1 MVISNGRNT
10 VDIIANGK
18 SIASVMARYFKS
30 ITISDNSGTA
40 SDAMRLSLVDPN
52 LELNEPESWK
62 SLKILING
70 IDKGTFEVND
80 ISGDIHGGTYEV
92 SGTAI
97 TTNSEFKSIRSR
109 SFEGVTLGDL
119 AALIASEHGFSAVI
133 DSELGGVSLGHVN
146 QVMES
151 DLNLLTR
158 LCEDNAA
165 VFKVTHERLVIK
177 KRDES
182 KGTDGSDL
190 PVMPIDNP
198 KLTNGTW
205 SKKKRDAV
213 AQVKAAWLNEG
224 TNLIEYETA
233 GVGTPIKEVPTQFK
247 SKDEAA
253 RAAKSHLAKLNN
265 LSAELTM
272 STPLDVRF
280 VAGCSALISNHGAA
294 VNGEWLIESF
304 EHTVSADSYDL
315 TVIKMKK
322 PE

>member
-1 MVISNGRNT
+1 MVIDNGRNT

-18 SIASVMARYFKS
+18 SIATLMAKYFKS
-30 ITISDNSGTA
+30 ITIADNSGTT
-40 SDAMRLSLVDPN
+40 SDSMRLSLVDPN
-52 LELNEPESWK
+52 LEINEPESWK
-62 SLKILING
+62 SLNILING
-70 IDKGTFEVND
+70 IDKGTFEIND
-80 ISGDIHGGTYEV
+80 ISGDIHGGTYEI

-97 TTNSEFKSIRSR
+97 TTNSELKSVRSR
-109 SFEGVTLGDL
+109 SFEGVTFGDL
-119 AALIASEHGFSAVI
+119 ATSIASEHGFSVAI
-133 DSELGGVSLGHVN
+133 DSDVGSIALGHVN

-158 LCEDNAA
+158 IAEDNAA

-177 KRDES
+177 KRDEA
-182 KGTDGSDL
+182 KGVNGDSL
-190 PVMPIDNP
+190 PVMILDNP
-198 KLTNGTW
+198 KVTAGQW

-233 GVGTPIKEVPTQFK
+233 GVGTPIKEVPIQFK
-247 SKDEAA
+247 NKDEAS

-272 STPLDVRF
+272 SMPLDVRF
-280 VAGCSALISNHGAA
+280 VAGCSADISNHGKA

-315 TVIKMKK
+315 TILKMKK